1 MMQLC
6 VLHQN
11 GPEQTM
17 GLTFISK
24 ERHNVV
30 LHNCLGCTSVTI
42 SLFRRPLLQRISH
55 KKNKKNRG
63 NVEKGGQVSRLTNEP

>member
-11 GPEQTM
+11 GPKQTI

-24 ERHNVV
+24 GRDNVA
-30 LHNCLGCTSVTI
+30 LHNCLGYTSVTI
-42 SLFRRPLLQRISH
+42 SLLRRPLLQRISH
-55 KKNKKNRG
+55 KKKQNRG